1 MTTLRDDL
9 NSRLVNGVFRI
20 LIRDGADFYGALE
33 LQLVI
38 EKGETSAYI
47 KPPAEGLFVTK
58 TLWNKYPLPTDPEA
72 RKMPV
77 DISLNNAID
86 GSGKCFNPYYSW
98 HGSGE
103 IHANAFDDSSLT
115 KTKLLTKS
123 RAVGDCDIAGI
134 HLVGSVIVPTDPV
147 SLPKT
152 TAPPLDFAGS
162 YYEVSEQPY
171 ISNDFTRPGRLNF
184 VIDRRMLNGQH
195 VALDLFVHRQP
206 RAKIE
211 DLPYAKGAEFA
222 PVDKPFTYKV
232 DSVDNPNKF
241 TIFVYQPQED
251 NSDPTAKRSLTF
263 IGRADNVTEAIVFQA
278 SKAELVDLQ
287 VKLSPQ
293 E

>member
-1 MTTLRDDL
+1 MRITTLRDDL

-20 LIRDGADFYGALE
+20 LIRDVDDFYSALE

-38 EKGETSAYI
+38 GKGETSAYI

-58 TLWNKYPLPTDPEA
+58 ALWDKYPLPTDPEA
-72 RKMPV
+72 RKMAV
-77 DISLNNAID
+77 DISLDNSID
-86 GSGKCFNPYYSW
+86 ASGKRFNPYYSW

-123 RAVGDCDIAGI
+123 AAIGSRDITGI

-171 ISNDFTRPGRLNF
+171 ISNDFTRPGRLNL
-184 VIDRRMLNGQH
+184 VIDRRILNNQH
-195 VALDLFVHRQP
+195 IALDLFVHRQP

-211 DLPYAKGAEFA
+211 DLPYAKGSKFT
-222 PVDKPFTYKV
+222 PIDKPFTYKV

-241 TIFVYQPQED
+241 TIFIYEPQED
-251 NSDPTAKRSLTF
+251 NSDTTVKRSLTF

-278 SKAELVDLQ
+278 SKVELAE
-287 VKLSPQ
+287 PTG
-293 E
+293 